1 MYIFM
6 SQESF
11 TLHFRTKNMVSFKVV
26 WTRNAFGNFVV
37 ISTNRLKI
45 EIINFFITEH
55 LEDLNS

>member
-1 MYIFM
+1 M

-55 LEDLNS
+55 LEDF

>member
-1 MYIFM
+1 
-6 SQESF
+6 
-11 TLHFRTKNMVSFKVV
+11 MVSFKVV

-55 LEDLNS
+55 LEDF